1 MNRKVISKFF
11 TILLV
16 SITLPA
22 SLNAQRFEIIPFAG
36 YQTSGRINA
45 YEGYFR
51 VNDGINY
58 GVSANFGAN
67 QGYRI
72 ELSYSRMGS
81 SLTYTYDGVT
91 ELKSDLAVSY
101 YSIGGVV
108 QINPENM
115 IVPFGKISLGA
126 VYYNP
131 IDSSDIDKENVM
143 HFSFAGGAKINFNDH
158 FGVRIQAALHLPV
171 FYEGMMFEEAAPP
184 PDQGMKTK
192 VGGVQGDFT
201 VGAAFRF

>member
-1 MNRKVISKFF
+1 MKKKTIFRFFAVLIVI
-11 TILLV
+11 
-16 SITLPA
+16 ITLSA
-22 SLNAQRFEIIPFAG
+22 SVNAQKFEIIPYAG
-36 YQTSGRINA
+36 YQTSARINA
-45 YEGYFR
+45 YQGYFR

-58 GVSANFGAN
+58 GIDASFGAN

-72 ELSYSRMGS
+72 ELSYGRTGS
-81 SLTYTYDGVT
+81 SLTYTFDNVT
-91 ELKSDLAVSY
+91 EMKCDLAVSY
-101 YSIGGVV
+101 FSIGGVV

-131 IDSSDIDKENVM
+131 IDSDIAKENVM
-143 HFSFAGGAKINFNDH
+143 HFSFASGAKVNLNDH
-158 FGVRIQAALHLPV
+158 IGIRLQAALHLPV

-201 VGAAFRF
+201 AGAAFRF

>member
-1 MNRKVISKFF
+1 MNNKPI
-11 TILLV
+11 
-16 SITLPA
+16 ITLSA
-22 SLNAQRFEIIPFAG
+22 IVMLLLTMAAELNGQKFEIIPFAG
-36 YQTSGRINA
+36 YQTSARINA

-58 GVSANFGAN
+58 GIAANFGAS

-72 ELSYSRMGS
+72 ELEYSRMGS
-81 SLTYTYDGVT
+81 SLTYTFDNVT
-91 ELKSDLAVSY
+91 EKKCDLTTSY
-101 YSIGGVV
+101 FSIGGVV

-131 IDSSDIDKENVM
+131 IESDIDKENVM
-143 HFSFAGGAKINFNDH
+143 HFSFASGAKIYLNDH
-158 FGVRIQAALHLPV
+158 FGIRLQAAIHLPV

-184 PDQGMKTK
+184 PEEGMKTK

-201 VGAAFRF
+201 AGASFRF